1 MVFVFSIAAAFFY
14 GLAAVMQHRAAAAAP
29 DRESMRLGLLVRLVR
44 KPLWTAGIASD
55 TVAFV
60 LQAAA
65 LGRGPLTL
73 VQPLLTV
80 GLLFAL
86 VLAALWDRRR
96 PSGREV
102 LAALALI
109 GGLGLL
115 VVFGSPSLGHP
126 SVSFH
131 RWILAGSLLGAGVL
145 VLVSLARGAG
155 SRAKPALLAVAGA
168 LTFAASD
175 ALIKS
180 TVFVLGTGGVLE
192 VLDGWYLYAL
202 IGVAL
207 LGMLLVQS
215 AFQAGRLEFS
225 LPALTAVEPIASSSV
240 GVVLFAEHIRT
251 DPLAL
256 AAEAVA
262 VCLALFGIWVLG
274 RSPGVVGSPD
284 LALGVPLAPPAP
296 PTSRN
301 TAAPA
306 GERSPRP

>member
-1 MVFVFSIAAAFFY
+1 MVYAFSIAAAFFY

-29 DRESMRLGLLVRLVR
+29 ADESMRLGLLVRLVR
-44 KPLWTAGIASD
+44 KPLWTAGIAAD
-55 TVAFV
+55 AVAFV

-126 SVSFH
+126 TVSFH
-131 RWILAGSLLGAGVL
+131 RWILAGSFVGAGVSVL
-145 VLVSLARGAG
+145 VLFARRAG
-155 SRAKPALLAVAGA
+155 SRAKPVLLAVAGA

-180 TVFVLGTGGVLE
+180 TVSVLGTGGIAE

-215 AFQAGRLEFS
+215 AFQAGRLALS

-240 GVVLFAEHIRT
+240 GVLLFAEHIRT
-251 DPLAL
+251 DPAAL
-256 AAEAVA
+256 AAEGLA

-274 RSPGVVGSPD
+274 RSPAVVGSPD
-284 LALGVPLAPPAP
+284 AIPEATPATP
-296 PTSRN
+296 ADRGTG
-301 TAAPA
+301 APA
-306 GERSPRP
+306 GDPTR

>member
-1 MVFVFSIAAAFFY
+1 MVYAFSIAAAFCY
-14 GLAAVMQHRAAAAAP
+14 GLAAVMQHRAAVTAP
-29 DRESMRLGLLVRLVR
+29 AVESMRLGLLVRLVR
-44 KPLWTAGIASD
+44 KPLWTAGIAAD
-55 TVAFV
+55 AVAFV

-96 PSGREV
+96 PSGREM

-115 VVFGSPSLGHP
+115 VAFGSPSLGHP
-126 SVSFH
+126 IVSFH
-131 RWILAGSLLGAGVL
+131 RWILAGGFVGAGVV
-145 VLVSLARGAG
+145 VLVGAAQRAG
-155 SRAKPALLAVAGA
+155 PRAKPALLAVAA
-168 LTFAASD
+168 AMTFAASD

-180 TVFVLGTGGVLE
+180 TVFVLGTRGIVE

-215 AFQAGRLEFS
+215 AFQAGRLELS

-251 DPLAL
+251 DPVAL
-256 AAEAVA
+256 VAEGVA

-274 RSPGVVGSPD
+274 RSPAVVGSLD
-284 LALGVPLAPPAP
+284 PLPETMP
-296 PTSRN
+296 
-301 TAAPA
+301 AAPA
-306 GERSPRP
+306 SRSTTAPAGDSSR